1 METKPLLDEPKTI
14 RVLMV
19 GPALDVRGGVSSLES
34 LIFKFAPCNVELR
47 HVATMR
53 DVGKAA
59 KAWVFVSAVAR
70 FIIALPKADIIHF
83 QFSIGASV
91 WRKSILTAIAR
102 PFGKPCVLHAHG
114 AEFHEFFPRLPSL
127 LQRWIVRWLKGS
139 QRLIVLSESWKRYYL
154 LTFALPEERLE
165 ILPNAIELPVQ
176 VPHRVSKPT
185 KNLLYLGRYEHRK
198 GPLRLLNA
206 LRLLPEEVLKQ
217 THLVMAGD
225 GDVESVRREVSA
237 HGLEQRVTVLDWVNA
252 EQRNS
257 LLAGADVFVLPSLNE
272 GLPMSILEAMSWGIP
287 VVTSPVGG
295 IPEVVQDGFNG
306 FLVPPEDIPALAN
319 ALRRLIEDE
328 PLRLQMGANAR
339 VSVEHLDI
347 RRYWEKLEG
356 IYRAVLSEGKP

>member
-1 METKPLLDEPKTI
+1 
-14 RVLMV
+14 
-19 GPALDVRGGVSSLES
+19 LES
-34 LIFKFAPCNVELR
+34 LIVKYAPANMNLW

-53 DVGKAA
+53 DVGQVA
-59 KAWVFVSAVAR
+59 KAWVFATAVVR
-70 FIIALPKADIIHF
+70 FMRLLPKADIIHLH
-83 QFSIGASV
+83 FSIGASV

-102 PFGKPCVLHAHG
+102 LFGTPCVLHAHG
-114 AEFHEFFPRLPSL
+114 GEFHEFFPRLPSL

-154 LTFALPEERLE
+154 LTFALPEEHVE
-165 ILPNAIELPVQ
+165 ILPNAIEWPAQ
-176 VPHRVSKPT
+176 VPHRVNKPT
-185 KNLLYLGRYEHRK
+185 TSLLYLGRYQQSK
-198 GPLRLLNA
+198 GPLRLVNA
-206 LRLLPEEVLKQ
+206 LRLLPDEVLTK

-356 IYRAVLSEGKP
+356 IYRAVLSECKL

>member
-1 METKPLLDEPKTI
+1 VKYA
-14 RVLMV
+14 
-19 GPALDVRGGVSSLES
+19 PANMNLW
-34 LIFKFAPCNVELR
+34 

-53 DVGKAA
+53 DVGQVA
-59 KAWVFVSAVAR
+59 KAWVFATAVVR
-70 FIIALPKADIIHF
+70 FMRLLPKADIIHLH
-83 QFSIGASV
+83 FSIGASV

-102 PFGKPCVLHAHG
+102 LFGTPCVLHAHG
-114 AEFHEFFPRLPSL
+114 GEFHEFFPRLPSL

-154 LTFALPEERLE
+154 LTFALPEEHVE
-165 ILPNAIELPVQ
+165 ILPNAIEWPAQ
-176 VPHRVSKPT
+176 VPHRVNKPT
-185 KNLLYLGRYEHRK
+185 TSLLYLGRYQQSK
-198 GPLRLLNA
+198 GPLRLVNA
-206 LRLLPEEVLKQ
+206 LRLLPDEVLTK

-356 IYRAVLSEGKP
+356 IYRAVLSECKL

>member
-1 METKPLLDEPKTI
+1 VKYA
-14 RVLMV
+14 
-19 GPALDVRGGVSSLES
+19 PANMNLW
-34 LIFKFAPCNVELR
+34 

-53 DVGKAA
+53 DVGQVA
-59 KAWVFVSAVAR
+59 KAWVFATAVVR
-70 FIIALPKADIIHF
+70 FMRLLPKADIIHLH
-83 QFSIGASV
+83 FSIGASV

-102 PFGKPCVLHAHG
+102 LFGTPCVLHAHG
-114 AEFHEFFPRLPSL
+114 GEFHEFFPRLPSL

-154 LTFALPEERLE
+154 LTFALPEEHVE
-165 ILPNAIELPVQ
+165 ILPNAIEWPAQ
-176 VPHRVSKPT
+176 VPHRVNKPT
-185 KNLLYLGRYEHRK
+185 TSLLYLGRYQQSK
-198 GPLRLLNA
+198 GPLRLVNA
-206 LRLLPEEVLKQ
+206 LRLLPDEVLTK

-295 IPEVVQDGFNG
+295 IPEVVQEGFNG
-306 FLVPPEDIPALAN
+306 FLVAPEDIPALAH
-319 ALRRLIEDE
+319 ALQRLVEDE
-328 PLRLQMGANAR
+328 ALRLQMGANAR
-339 VSVEHLDI
+339 ASVEHLDI
-347 RRYWEKLEG
+347 RCYWEKLEG
-356 IYRAVLSEGKP
+356 IYRAVLSEGKL